1 MKAARPHGPAART
14 APPSAAGL
22 PQAARSGP
30 HNEARARRAPSGQ
43 LRPGGRRRS
52 QSQSPP
58 RWHSRPRTATC
69 PGPTSLLL
77 RASRTKR
84 SARRPR
90 RSRAQ
95 PSPAQPD
102 PARRSTARRAAPA
115 PSAPLRP
122 GWLPRG
128 HPAGGCD
135 GPGGCRPLR
144 SALRGRPAARHSPVR
159 CPQAEGPG
167 VPLGSA
173 PARPP
178 AAGRAHPVCGWAP
191 PDWPPGGGA
200 RGRAAQEWRR
210 GGARR
215 RGVTTGQARRGAGR
229 GPAAGGAGLR
239 AAPARRSRGC
249 EDRGGRGGRW

>member
-14 APPSAAGL
+14 APPSAVGL

-52 QSQSPP
+52 QSQSPHAGTAGP
-58 RWHSRPRTATC
+58 EPPPAPARPRCCSGRPAQSAAHAA
-69 PGPTSLLL
+69 PGG
-77 RASRTKR
+77 AE
-84 SARRPR
+84 
-90 RSRAQ
+90 

-122 GWLPRG
+122 GWPPRG

-210 GGARR
+210 GGASR